1 MVGQTARASD
11 RWIAWLIAAT
21 LIAAAYTM
29 AVALTGGFDLRVA
42 GIRLRS
48 QSWGRPLVL
57 AIAGA
62 ILLAVVAR
70 DRLAAMSL
78 RAWRAVDS
86 PAAAL
91 WLVAPAL
98 AWTLAAGVG
107 FSTFAVGGADSY
119 GYVGQAKLLVHG
131 RLTDTVPLSRDYTW
145 PDAEATLTPLGF
157 RTGRPAGVIAPKY
170 PPGFPLLLAPITAWS
185 ETAIYWLVPACGA
198 LLIWMTYRLGALVG
212 DPLAG
217 ATAATILAVSPTF
230 LYQVVQPMSDVPS
243 AACWLGALLLGSR
256 GRPSAAAGAGVAC
269 SLAILIRPSLAPLAV
284 LVAIPAIFSGPTLR
298 RRRTVL
304 FVVAL
309 IPGLAILGWIQDVR
323 YGSPLAS
330 GYGTL
335 AEGFS
340 TANIVPN
347 LARYPR
353 WLTDSHTWF
362 IWLSVAAPF
371 WIARRSSQ
379 RLAAWTA
386 LALAAAVWA
395 AYLPYAYFQP
405 NEWFYTR
412 FLLPAIAVMLV
423 FASAVS
429 LWALRRLPPPVREPV
444 TAGLLVALAVT
455 LAQAAVARGVF
466 EMHAQEQK
474 YPRAG
479 AFVRERLPT
488 TAFVLAAQHSG
499 SIRYYADRPTLRW
512 DLIAA
517 GRLDEILAIL
527 RAQGKEP
534 YLVVDAGEDD
544 EFRRKFDTAGQRAA
558 RALEPLAVL
567 GDARVY
573 AFGK

>member
-11 RWIAWLIAAT
+11 RWNAWLIAAT

-29 AVALTGGFDLRVA
+29 AVALTGGFDIRVA
-42 GIRLRS
+42 GIRVRS
-48 QSWGRPLVL
+48 QSWGRPAVL

-62 ILLAVVAR
+62 ILLAVIAR
-70 DRLAAMSL
+70 DRIAAMSL

-86 PAAAL
+86 PTAAP
-91 WLVAPAL
+91 WLVVPAL

-131 RLTDTVPLSRDYTW
+131 RLTDMVPLSRDYTW
-145 PDAEATLTPLGF
+145 PDVEATLTPLGF
-157 RTGRPAGVIAPKY
+157 TTGRPAGVIAPKY
-170 PPGFPLLLAPITAWS
+170 PPGFPLLLAPMTAWS
-185 ETAIYWLVPACGA
+185 ETAIYWLVPVCGA

-230 LYQVVQPMSDVPS
+230 LYQVVQPMSDIPS
-243 AACWLGALLLGSR
+243 AACWLGALLLASC
-256 GRPSAAAGAGVAC
+256 GRPFAAAGAGAAC
-269 SLAILIRPSLAPLAV
+269 SLAILIRPNLAPLAV
-284 LVAIPAIFSGPTLR
+284 LVAIPAIFSGRAFR

-304 FVVAL
+304 FAAGL
-309 IPGLAILGWIQDVR
+309 IPGLAILGVIQDVR

-335 AEGFS
+335 ADGFS

-362 IWLSVAAPF
+362 IWVSVAAPF

-379 RLAAWTA
+379 PLAAWTA

-405 NEWFYTR
+405 NEWYYSR
-412 FLLPAIAVMLV
+412 FLLPAIAVMLLYAAAV
-423 FASAVS
+423 TLWSVRRLSPAWRLPATTIALSGLVAVS
-429 LWALRRLPPPVREPV
+429 LH
-444 TAGLLVALAVT
+444 TAHRQGAFDI
-455 LAQAAVARGVF
+455 RN
-466 EMHAQEQK
+466 QERK
-474 YPRAG
+474 YPLAG
-479 AFVRERLPT
+479 AFVRDRGPAN
-488 TAFVLAAQHSG
+488 AFVLAAQHSG
-499 SIRYYADRPTLRW
+499 SIRYYATRPTLRW
-512 DLIAA
+512 DVLSPAS
-517 GRLDEILAIL
+517 LDHVVTAV
-527 RAQGKEP
+527 RAQGYEP
-534 YLVVDAGEDD
+534 LLVVDAGEYE
-544 EFRRKFDTAGQRAA
+544 EFRKKFEATGQHAVRE
-558 RALEPLAVL
+558 LTLLAVL
-567 GDARVY
+567 GDARV
-573 AFGK
+573 FGFR